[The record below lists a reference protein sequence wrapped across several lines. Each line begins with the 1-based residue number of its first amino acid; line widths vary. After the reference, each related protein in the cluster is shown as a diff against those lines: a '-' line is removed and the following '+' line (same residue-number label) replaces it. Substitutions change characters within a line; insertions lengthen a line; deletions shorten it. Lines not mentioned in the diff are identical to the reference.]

1 MTPSQPGQAS
11 TAAGPVEPVE
21 PASRYAERP
30 AHDEATAEPPRS
42 LKIALITETFLP
54 KVDGVVT
61 RLLATLDALSAMGHQ
76 VLVLAPPRAPD
87 GYAGHKV
94 MTAPGL
100 PFPWYPELSFAMP
113 SARLAGE
120 LRRFGPDIV
129 HVVNPI
135 FFGTWGAVLARRHGV
150 PLLASFHTDPKVV
163 HNLSLGWFRRPLEII
178 DREVHN
184 LAHVNLCTS
193 PQMVELARALGI
205 ARVRLWPKAVD
216 AERFNPRHAS
226 REARERLSGGHPD
239 DPLVVYAGRVS
250 FEKRVDVLAD
260 AARMLS
266 GKARFA
272 VVGDGPAL
280 GHLKERLADTD
291 TVFTGF
297 LDGEEL
303 SAAYASGDVFAFPS
317 DSETLGF
324 AAIEAMAAGVP
335 VVAARA
341 GGIPHIV
348 EHGETGLLVEPGDAA
363 ALAAGIEQVL
373 EDSELSRRLAENGR
387 AEAERWSW
395 RASTQALVERYHDA
409 LRVASLSAARSKAQ
423 RAVDAAAA

>member
-1 MTPSQPGQAS
+1 MPLKPLPSAS
-11 TAAGPVEPVE
+11 VPLE
-21 PASRYAERP
+21 ASLPSTSAP
-30 AHDEATAEPPRS
+30 
-42 LKIALITETFLP
+42 LKIALVSETFLP

-61 RLLATLDALSAMGHQ
+61 RLVATLEALEAMGHE

-87 GYAGHKV
+87 SLAGHRV
-94 MTAPGL
+94 VSAPGL

-120 LRRFGPDIV
+120 ITRFSPDVV
-129 HVVNPI
+129 HVVNPV
-135 FFGTWGAVLARRHGV
+135 FFGSWGAVMARRAGL

-178 DREVHN
+178 DREIHN

-193 PQMVELARALGI
+193 PQMVELARSLGI
-205 ARVRLWPKAVD
+205 DRVRLWPKAVD
-216 AERFNPRHAS
+216 ASRFNPSHAS
-226 REARERLSGGHPD
+226 VAARERLSGGHPEQ
-239 DPLVVYAGRVS
+239 PLVVYAGRVS
-250 FEKRVDVLAD
+250 FEKRVDVLAE
-260 AARMLS
+260 AVRSLG

-280 GHLKERLADTD
+280 GHLKQQLAGTD

-297 LDGEEL
+297 LDGDEL

-335 VVAARA
+335 VVAARS

-348 EHGETGLLVEPGDAA
+348 EHEQTGLLVEPGDGG
-363 ALAAGIEQVL
+363 ALTAGIERLLADQGL
-373 EDSELSRRLAENGR
+373 RRLLAVNGR
-387 AEAERWSW
+387 REAEKWSW
-395 RASTQALVERYHDA
+395 RASTQALVGRYRDA
-409 LRVASLSAARSKAQ
+409 IRVESLSSKI
-423 RAVDAAAA
+423 RGRTRRPTEVAAA